1 MCLKSI
7 GTNFKILVPILCP
20 LHGMICREYARL
32 IQIWKNLENDEI
44 TYIYRHN
51 LI

>member
-1 MCLKSI
+1 MCLKFM
-7 GTNFKILVPILCP
+7 GTNFKILVPITWYD
-20 LHGMICREYARL
+20 MQEYARL
-32 IQIWKNLENDEI
+32 IQIWENLENDEI